1 MALNSTNDVVWEQES
16 GFHDDGGV
24 EAMGSADENGEFNFD
39 FLNDS
44 GFDLDFTELER
55 SECDVN
61 PAVKYINQ
69 KLSMHKNKVLFGH
82 VNARSLPNSIH
93 EISYILSQTDFDCFE
108 VAETWLAPNTPS
120 DRVHI
125 EGFTIHRN
133 DRKNSRGGGVAL
145 YVKNNYKSRKIKTP
159 LEVIVPE
166 NLWVEVDI
174 GKTKIAVGVLYK
186 PPKIPYTIFSN
197 LIECFIGIYS
207 KYEHVVLLGDF
218 NTDLT
223 NLDSAPAK
231 FLFENFID
239 PLSLKQTIN
248 KPTRIAK
255 NSSTLLDLII
265 VNDPKN
271 VAHSDCT
278 EVGGISDHHLV
289 FAAMTFKK
297 PKFKPYTVT
306 TRDFKNVVWP
316 DFNDDLEAFPWE
328 NTLGVSYVNTKVCI
342 FENYITEL
350 LDKHAPY
357 RTFRITKKNSTPW
370 ISDEI
375 KGMMNGRDSRKIKFN
390 QTGNPIY
397 FDDYKKI
404 RNKVT
409 KMRRKAFGSYIHKN
423 LNSKIKKSKDFYKAA
438 RQLNIIPNKKT
449 RSPINF
455 SANKLNKA
463 FTENNNFCVDENK
476 IDEQIRKMYQKNP
489 PTLHK
494 FKFREVTELEIVK
507 TITGL
512 KTNSSGVD
520 GINSFILKLIVKRV
534 SHIILDIIQTSFRT
548 KTFPERWKFA
558 IISPIP
564 KNDHPFKETDF
575 RPISLLCAL
584 SKVLEKMANKQI
596 CEYLIKHSFL
606 DVHQSAYRPNHGCI
620 TALLK
625 VVDDILDGIDDS
637 EATLLILLDFSKAFD
652 TINHRLLLEK
662 LSILGFEIDAL
673 EWVKSYLT
681 GRKQQVRTENET
693 SDFIELKNG
702 VPQGSI
708 LGPLLF
714 TIFVLDIRQHI
725 EVGSHHS
732 YADDLQI
739 YKSFKSPDINE
750 TIISL
755 NKDLKNIAEYCDNS
769 ALKINEGKCY
779 YLILGSSRSLQKI
792 PYMPHVPVIINGIP
806 IKRVYKIRNLG
817 ITFDEVLSW
826 RRHINSRIQVAMG
839 NYIAISRFKNFLSEE
854 SKLILCESIVLSHFN
869 FGDSVFLNIDK
880 YLQGRIQRIQNICLR
895 FIFGIRK
902 KSKCDYDEL
911 RSRHKILDMNQRRI
925 LHGLTSLFKVL
936 KNHEPSYLADFFTQY
951 KEIRTRNTRI
961 CDLNIYQPDVQISS
975 IHSRA
980 FKFYIPRVWNLL
992 PGDIKAA
999 NTLNTFKIKVKKL
1012 LLTNNLEIPA
1022 L

>member
-55 SECDVN
+55 GECDVN

-93 EISYILSQTDFDCFE
+93 EISYILSQTDFDCFG
-108 VAETWLAPNTPS
+108 VGETWLAPNTPS

-951 KEIRTRNTRI
+951 KEIRMRNTRI

-1012 LLTNNLEIPA
+1012 LLSNNLEIPA